1 MNMTVD
7 NGNEESFDKVI
18 DVRGLYCPEPVFR
31 TKIEI
36 EKLGIG
42 SKLKIIADDPE
53 SEEDITRWAEKTGHN
68 LLSVQKKDNELG
80 NTPLHELSSYSNE
93 NIKFYAKLEWY
104 NPFGSVK
111 DRAAYWMVKDAE
123 KKGSLVKDKS
133 IIIEPT
139 SGNTGIA
146 LAGIASSM
154 GYKVEIVI
162 PEKVSAETKRI
173 LRNLGATL
181 HETSDDLCPR
191 VGAGTDQSIALATAI
206 AKPRSDIY
214 YMPNQYENESNFL
227 AHYES
232 TGPEIWEQSN
242 GQVTHFFTGCGTG
255 GTITGTGTFLKEK
268 NENLKVIAIQAQQ
281 NHLLQGLRNFE
292 ESSMPNL
299 FKRREGI
306 VDDWMTATNQ
316 DSFNAVKELLEKEGL
331 FVGPSSGSVMSSM
344 LKYSKK
350 IDKGVIVG
358 IFADDGRK
366 FKSLYKEQNVFAEN
380 EYVSALEKLPEL
392 YIKY

>member
-1 MNMTVD
+1 MTSII
-7 NGNEESFDKVI
+7 G
-18 DVRGLYCPEPVFR
+18 PEILQR
-31 TKIEI
+31 I
-36 EKLGIG
+36 
-42 SKLKIIADDPE
+42 
-53 SEEDITRWAEKTGHN
+53 
-68 LLSVQKKDNELG
+68 G
-80 NTPLHELSSYSNE
+80 NTPLYELSSYSNE

-123 KKGSLVKDKS
+123 KKGLLVKNKS

-146 LAGIASSM
+146 LTGIASSM

-162 PEKVSAETKRI
+162 PEKVSEETKKI
-173 LRNLGATL
+173 LRNLGASL

-232 TGPEIWEQSN
+232 TGPEIWEQTS
-242 GQVTHFFTGCGTG
+242 GKVTHFFTGCGTG

-268 NENLKVIAIQAQQ
+268 NKNMKVIAIQAQQ

-299 FKRREGI
+299 FKRREII
-306 VDDWMTATNQ
+306 VDQWMTATNQ
-316 DSFNAVKELLEKEGL
+316 KSFDAVKDLLKKEGL

-344 LKYSKK
+344 LKFSKE

-366 FKSLYKEQNVFAEN
+366 FKSLYKEQNVLAESD
-380 EYVSALEKLPEL
+380 YVSALEKLPEL
-392 YIKY
+392 YIKP

>member
-1 MNMTVD
+1 MTSII
-7 NGNEESFDKVI
+7 G
-18 DVRGLYCPEPVFR
+18 PE
-31 TKIEI
+31 
-36 EKLGIG
+36 
-42 SKLKIIADDPE
+42 IIQR
-53 SEEDITRWAEKTGHN
+53 I
-68 LLSVQKKDNELG
+68 G
-80 NTPLHELSSYSNE
+80 NTPLYELTSYSTE

-111 DRAAYWMVKDAE
+111 DRAAYWMIKDAE
-123 KKGSLVKDKS
+123 KKGLLVKNKS

-146 LAGIASSM
+146 LTGIASSM

-162 PEKVSAETKRI
+162 PEKVSEETKRI

-206 AKPRSDIY
+206 AKPRSDVY
-214 YMPNQYENESNFL
+214 YMPNQYENDSNFL

-232 TGPEIWEQSN
+232 TGPEIWEQTN
-242 GQVTHFFTGCGTG
+242 GKVTHFFTGCGTG

-268 NENLKVIAIQAQQ
+268 KDNLQVVAIQAQQ

-292 ESSMPNL
+292 ESSMPDL
-299 FKRREGI
+299 FKRREKV
-306 VDDWMTATNQ
+306 VDRWMTATNQ
-316 DSFNAVKELLEKEGL
+316 DSFNTVKDLLNKEGL

-344 LKYSKK
+344 LKFSKE

-366 FKSLYKEQNVFAEN
+366 FKSLYKEQKVLAESD
-380 EYVSALEKLPEL
+380 YLSALDKLPEL
-392 YIKY
+392 YFKQ

>member
-1 MNMTVD
+1 MTSII
-7 NGNEESFDKVI
+7 G
-18 DVRGLYCPEPVFR
+18 PEILQR
-31 TKIEI
+31 I
-36 EKLGIG
+36 
-42 SKLKIIADDPE
+42 
-53 SEEDITRWAEKTGHN
+53 
-68 LLSVQKKDNELG
+68 G
-80 NTPLHELSSYSNE
+80 NTPLYELTSYSTE
-93 NIKFYAKLEWY
+93 NIKFYAKLEWF

-111 DRAAYWMVKDAE
+111 DRAAYWMIKDAE

-162 PEKVSAETKRI
+162 PEKVSEETKKI

-206 AKPRSDIY
+206 AKPRSDVY
-214 YMPNQYENESNFL
+214 YMPNQYENDSNFL

-232 TGPEIWEQSN
+232 TGPEIWEQTN
-242 GQVTHFFTGCGTG
+242 AKVTHFFTGCGTG

-268 NENLKVIAIQAQQ
+268 NKNLKVVAIQAQQ

-292 ESSMPNL
+292 ESSMPDL
-299 FKRREGI
+299 FKRRENV
-306 VDDWMTATNQ
+306 VDEWFTATNK
-316 DSFNAVKELLEKEGL
+316 DSFAMVKELANKENL
-331 FVGPSSGSVMSSM
+331 LVGPSSGSVMAAM
-344 LKYSKK
+344 IETRNK
-350 IDKGVIVG
+350 IKNGIIVG

-366 FKSLYKEQNVFAEN
+366 FKSLYKEQNIFSAE
-380 EYVSALEKLPEL
+380 EYDDALHNAKFLSKLF
-392 YIKY
+392 Y

>member
-1 MNMTVD
+1 MTSII
-7 NGNEESFDKVI
+7 G
-18 DVRGLYCPEPVFR
+18 PE
-31 TKIEI
+31 
-36 EKLGIG
+36 
-42 SKLKIIADDPE
+42 IIQR
-53 SEEDITRWAEKTGHN
+53 I
-68 LLSVQKKDNELG
+68 G
-80 NTPLHELSSYSNE
+80 NTPLIELSSYSSE
-93 NIKFYAKLEWY
+93 KIKFYAKLEWY

-111 DRAAYWMVKDAE
+111 DRAAYWMIKDAE
-123 KKGSLVKDKS
+123 KKGSLVKNKS

-173 LRNLGATL
+173 LKNLGATL

-232 TGPEIWEQSN
+232 TGPEIWEQTN
-242 GQVTHFFTGCGTG
+242 GKVTHFFTGCGTG

-268 NENLKVIAIQAQQ
+268 NKSIKVIAIQAQQ

-292 ESSMPNL
+292 ESSMPDL

-306 VDDWMTATNQ
+306 VDQWITATNQ
-316 DSFNAVKELLEKEGL
+316 DSFSAVKDLLRKEGL

-344 LKYSKK
+344 LKFSKE

-366 FKSLYKEQNVFAEN
+366 FKSLYKEQNVLMESD
-380 EYVSALEKLPEL
+380 YVSAMEKLPQL
-392 YIKY
+392 YIKS

>member
-1 MNMTVD
+1 MTSII
-7 NGNEESFDKVI
+7 G
-18 DVRGLYCPEPVFR
+18 PE
-31 TKIEI
+31 I
-36 EKLGIG
+36 
-42 SKLKIIADDPE
+42 
-53 SEEDITRWAEKTGHN
+53 
-68 LLSVQKKDNELG
+68 VQRIG
-80 NTPLHELSSYSNE
+80 NTPLYELSSYSNQ
-93 NIKFYAKLEWY
+93 NIKFYAKLEWH

-111 DRAAYWMVKDAE
+111 DRAAYWMIKDAE
-123 KKGSLVKDKS
+123 KKGSLVKNKS

-162 PEKVSAETKRI
+162 PEKVSEETKGI
-173 LRNLGATL
+173 LRNLGAVL

-206 AKPRSDIY
+206 AKPRSDVY
-214 YMPNQYENESNFL
+214 YMPNQYENDSNFL

-232 TGPEIWEQSN
+232 TGPEIWEQTN
-242 GQVTHFFTGCGTG
+242 GKVTHFFTGCGTG

-268 NENLKVIAIQAQQ
+268 NKDIKVIAIQAQQ

-299 FKRREGI
+299 FKRREAI
-306 VDDWMTATNQ
+306 VDKWMTATNKE
-316 DSFNAVKELLEKEGL
+316 SFNEVKHLLRKEGL

-344 LKYSKK
+344 LKFSKE

-366 FKSLYKEQNVFAEN
+366 FRSLYKEQNVLVESD
-380 EYVSALEKLPEL
+380 YVTALAKLPEL
-392 YIKY
+392 YIKS

>member
-1 MNMTVD
+1 MTSII
-7 NGNEESFDKVI
+7 G
-18 DVRGLYCPEPVFR
+18 PEILQR
-31 TKIEI
+31 I
-36 EKLGIG
+36 
-42 SKLKIIADDPE
+42 
-53 SEEDITRWAEKTGHN
+53 
-68 LLSVQKKDNELG
+68 G
-80 NTPLHELSSYSNE
+80 NTPLYELSSYSSE

-111 DRAAYWMVKDAE
+111 DRAAYWMIKDAE

-146 LAGIASSM
+146 LAGIAASM

-331 FVGPSSGSVMSSM
+331 FVGPSSGSVMSCM

-366 FKSLYKEQNVFAEN
+366 FKSLYKEQNVVTEN
-380 EYVSALEKLPEL
+380 DYVSSLEKLPEL

>member
-1 MNMTVD
+1 MTSII
-7 NGNEESFDKVI
+7 G
-18 DVRGLYCPEPVFR
+18 PEILQR
-31 TKIEI
+31 I
-36 EKLGIG
+36 
-42 SKLKIIADDPE
+42 
-53 SEEDITRWAEKTGHN
+53 
-68 LLSVQKKDNELG
+68 G

-111 DRAAYWMVKDAE
+111 DRAAYWMIKDAE

-173 LRNLGATL
+173 LRNLGAIL

-316 DSFNAVKELLEKEGL
+316 DSFNAVKELLENEGL
-331 FVGPSSGSVMSSM
+331 FVGPSSGSVMSCM
-344 LKYSKK
+344 LKYSRK

-366 FKSLYKEQNVFAEN
+366 FKSLYKEQNVVAEN
-380 EYVSALEKLPEL
+380 DYVSALEKLPEL

>member
-1 MNMTVD
+1 MTSII
-7 NGNEESFDKVI
+7 G
-18 DVRGLYCPEPVFR
+18 PEILQR
-31 TKIEI
+31 I
-36 EKLGIG
+36 
-42 SKLKIIADDPE
+42 
-53 SEEDITRWAEKTGHN
+53 
-68 LLSVQKKDNELG
+68 G
-80 NTPLHELSSYSNE
+80 NTPLYELSSYSNE

-123 KKGSLVKDKS
+123 KKGLLVKNKS

-146 LAGIASSM
+146 LTGIASSM

-162 PEKVSAETKRI
+162 PEKVSEETKKI
-173 LRNLGATL
+173 LRNLGASL

-232 TGPEIWEQSN
+232 TGPEIWEQTN
-242 GQVTHFFTGCGTG
+242 GKVTHFFTGCGTG

-268 NENLKVIAIQAQQ
+268 NKNMKVIAIQAQQ

-299 FKRREGI
+299 FKRRETI
-306 VDDWMTATNQ
+306 VDQWMTATNQ
-316 DSFNAVKELLEKEGL
+316 ESFDAVKDLLKKEGL

-344 LKYSKK
+344 LKLSKE

-366 FKSLYKEQNVFAEN
+366 FRSLYKEQNVLAESD
-380 EYVSALEKLPEL
+380 YVSALEKLPEL
-392 YIKY
+392 YIKL

>member
-1 MNMTVD
+1 MTSII
-7 NGNEESFDKVI
+7 G
-18 DVRGLYCPEPVFR
+18 PEILQR
-31 TKIEI
+31 I
-36 EKLGIG
+36 
-42 SKLKIIADDPE
+42 
-53 SEEDITRWAEKTGHN
+53 
-68 LLSVQKKDNELG
+68 G
-80 NTPLHELSSYSNE
+80 NTPLHELSSYSSE

-111 DRAAYWMVKDAE
+111 DRAAYWMIKDAE

-299 FKRREGI
+299 FKRREDI

-316 DSFNAVKELLEKEGL
+316 DSFNAVRELLEKEGL
-331 FVGPSSGSVMSSM
+331 FVGPSSGSVMSCM

-366 FKSLYKEQNVFAEN
+366 FKSLYKEQNVVAEN
-380 EYVSALEKLPEL
+380 DYVSALEKLPEL

>member
-1 MNMTVD
+1 MTSII
-7 NGNEESFDKVI
+7 G
-18 DVRGLYCPEPVFR
+18 PEIVQR
-31 TKIEI
+31 
-36 EKLGIG
+36 IG
-42 SKLKIIADDPE
+42 K
-53 SEEDITRWAEKTGHN
+53 
-68 LLSVQKKDNELG
+68 
-80 NTPLHELSSYSNE
+80 TPLYELSSYSSE

-111 DRAAYWMVKDAE
+111 DRAAYWMIKDAE
-123 KKGSLVKDKS
+123 KKGSLVKNKS

-162 PEKVSAETKRI
+162 PEKVSEETKGI
-173 LRNLGATL
+173 LRNLGAVL

-206 AKPRSDIY
+206 AKPRSDVY
-214 YMPNQYENESNFL
+214 YMPNQYENDSNFL

-232 TGPEIWEQSN
+232 TGPEIWEQTN
-242 GQVTHFFTGCGTG
+242 GKVTHFFTGCGTG
-255 GTITGTGTFLKEK
+255 GTITGTGSFLKEK
-268 NENLKVIAIQAQQ
+268 NKDIKVIAIQAQQ

-299 FKRREGI
+299 FKRREAI
-306 VDDWMTATNQ
+306 VDQWMTATNKE
-316 DSFNAVKELLEKEGL
+316 SFNEVKHLLRKEGL

-344 LKYSKK
+344 LKFSKE
-350 IDKGVIVG
+350 IDKGIIVG

-366 FKSLYKEQNVFAEN
+366 FRSLYKEQNVLVESD
-380 EYVSALEKLPEL
+380 YVTALEKLPEL
-392 YIKY
+392 YIKS

>member
-1 MNMTVD
+1 MTSII
-7 NGNEESFDKVI
+7 G
-18 DVRGLYCPEPVFR
+18 PEILQR
-31 TKIEI
+31 I
-36 EKLGIG
+36 
-42 SKLKIIADDPE
+42 
-53 SEEDITRWAEKTGHN
+53 
-68 LLSVQKKDNELG
+68 G
-80 NTPLHELSSYSNE
+80 NTPLYELSSYSNE

-111 DRAAYWMVKDAE
+111 DRAAYWMIKDAE
-123 KKGSLVKDKS
+123 KKRLLVKNKS

-146 LAGIASSM
+146 LTGIASSM

-162 PEKVSAETKRI
+162 PEKVSEETKRI
-173 LRNLGATL
+173 LRNLGAVL

-206 AKPRSDIY
+206 AKPRSDVY
-214 YMPNQYENESNFL
+214 YMPNQYENDSNFL
-227 AHYES
+227 AHYEG
-232 TGPEIWEQSN
+232 TGPEIWEQTN
-242 GQVTHFFTGCGTG
+242 GRVTHFFTGCGTG

-268 NENLKVIAIQAQQ
+268 NKNIKVIAIQAQQ

-299 FKRREGI
+299 FKRREAI
-306 VDDWMTATNQ
+306 VDQWMTATNQ
-316 DSFNAVKELLEKEGL
+316 ESFNSVKHLLRKEGL

-344 LKYSKK
+344 LKFSKE

-366 FKSLYKEQNVFAEN
+366 FRSLYKEQNVLVESD
-380 EYVSALEKLPEL
+380 YVTALEKLPEL
-392 YIKY
+392 YIKS

>member
-1 MNMTVD
+1 MTSII
-7 NGNEESFDKVI
+7 G
-18 DVRGLYCPEPVFR
+18 PEILQR
-31 TKIEI
+31 I
-36 EKLGIG
+36 
-42 SKLKIIADDPE
+42 
-53 SEEDITRWAEKTGHN
+53 
-68 LLSVQKKDNELG
+68 G
-80 NTPLHELSSYSNE
+80 NTPLYELSSYSNE

-123 KKGSLVKDKS
+123 KKGFLVKNKS

-146 LAGIASSM
+146 LTGIASSM

-162 PEKVSAETKRI
+162 PEKVSEETKKI
-173 LRNLGATL
+173 LRNLGASL

-191 VGAGTDQSIALATAI
+191 VGAGTDQSIALAAAI

-232 TGPEIWEQSN
+232 TGPEIWEQTN
-242 GQVTHFFTGCGTG
+242 GKVTHFFTGCGTG
-255 GTITGTGTFLKEK
+255 GTITGTGTFLKERNK
-268 NENLKVIAIQAQQ
+268 NMKVIAIQAQQ

-299 FKRREGI
+299 FKRRETI
-306 VDDWMTATNQ
+306 VDQWMTATNQ
-316 DSFNAVKELLEKEGL
+316 ESFDAVKDLLKKEGL

-344 LKYSKK
+344 LKFSKE

-366 FKSLYKEQNVFAEN
+366 FRSLYKEQNVLSESD
-380 EYVSALEKLPEL
+380 YVSALEKLPEL
-392 YIKY
+392 YIKP

>member
-1 MNMTVD
+1 MTSII
-7 NGNEESFDKVI
+7 G
-18 DVRGLYCPEPVFR
+18 P
-31 TKIEI
+31 KILQRI
-36 EKLGIG
+36 
-42 SKLKIIADDPE
+42 
-53 SEEDITRWAEKTGHN
+53 
-68 LLSVQKKDNELG
+68 G
-80 NTPLHELSSYSNE
+80 NTPLYELSSYSNE

-123 KKGSLVKDKS
+123 KKGLLVKNKS

-146 LAGIASSM
+146 LTGIASSM

-162 PEKVSAETKRI
+162 PEKVSEETKKI
-173 LRNLGATL
+173 LRNLGASL

-232 TGPEIWEQSN
+232 TGPEIWEQTN
-242 GQVTHFFTGCGTG
+242 GKVTHFFTGCGTG

-268 NENLKVIAIQAQQ
+268 NKNMKVIAIQAQQ

-299 FKRREGI
+299 FKRRETI
-306 VDDWMTATNQ
+306 VDQWMTATNQ
-316 DSFNAVKELLEKEGL
+316 ESFDAVKDLLKKEGL

-344 LKYSKK
+344 LKFSKE

-366 FKSLYKEQNVFAEN
+366 FKSLYKEQNVLAESD
-380 EYVSALEKLPEL
+380 YVSALEKLPEL
-392 YIKY
+392 YIKS

>member
-1 MNMTVD
+1 MT
-7 NGNEESFDKVI
+7 SI
-18 DVRGLYCPEPVFR
+18 
-31 TKIEI
+31 
-36 EKLGIG
+36 IG
-42 SKLKIIADDPE
+42 P
-53 SEEDITRWAEKTGHN
+53 DILQRI
-68 LLSVQKKDNELG
+68 G
-80 NTPLHELSSYSNE
+80 NTPLYELSSYSNE

-111 DRAAYWMVKDAE
+111 DRAAYWMIKDAE
-123 KKGSLVKDKS
+123 KKGLLVKNKS

-146 LAGIASSM
+146 LTGIASSM

-162 PEKVSAETKRI
+162 PEKVSEETKRI
-173 LRNLGATL
+173 LRNLGAAL

-206 AKPRSDIY
+206 AKPRSNVY
-214 YMPNQYENESNFL
+214 YMPNQYENDSNFL

-232 TGPEIWEQSN
+232 TGPEIWEQTT
-242 GQVTHFFTGCGTG
+242 GKVTHFFTGCGTG

-268 NENLKVIAIQAQQ
+268 NKNIKVIAIQAQQ

-299 FKRREGI
+299 FKRREAI
-306 VDDWMTATNQ
+306 VDEWMTATNQ
-316 DSFNAVKELLEKEGL
+316 ESFNAVKDLLRKEGL

-344 LKYSKK
+344 LKFSKE
-350 IDKGVIVG
+350 IDEGIIVG

-366 FKSLYKEQNVFAEN
+366 FKSLYKEQNVLIETD
-380 EYVSALEKLPEL
+380 YSSALQKLPEL
-392 YIKY
+392 YIKS